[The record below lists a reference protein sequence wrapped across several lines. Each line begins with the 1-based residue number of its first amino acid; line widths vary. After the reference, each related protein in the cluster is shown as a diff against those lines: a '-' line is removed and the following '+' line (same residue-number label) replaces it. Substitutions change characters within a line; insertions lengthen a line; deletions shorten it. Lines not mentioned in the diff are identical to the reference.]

1 MDEIKEL
8 EEKIKKYADA
18 YYAGNELISDA
29 EYDALI
35 EELRALDPNNPLI
48 PGMAGDEDEGE
59 VSNAGYKRINHNLTT
74 GTLDK
79 SNSVE
84 EALKWV
90 KKHYSPRYHVSA
102 KCDGQG
108 FELQYENGQ
117 LTHLVSRGDGYTGYD
132 KIVLAQYLDLPK
144 QIPVEK
150 ISIRGEFEL
159 DNASFKELKV
169 FEGKKN
175 PRNTSAGLLNKKFE
189 EYTPEEIEA
198 LKRMKFFAYDIKLE
212 GDFAGIKSKAE
223 VFKVLEDLGFTVP
236 ENKVCDTFDEIIAFR
251 NQLMGIRN
259 AGKLEYE
266 LDGVVVFDDR
276 LDASDQMEKVQKYAT
291 AIKFD
296 LMIGVS
302 TLRDIEWSMSGA
314 YLTPVAIID
323 PIELEG
329 VTVTRANL
337 CNLNIINNHGIK
349 IGDKV
354 NVMRRGQVIPRIMSK
369 FVE

>member
-1 MDEIKEL
+1 MDPIKEL
-8 EEKIKKYADA
+8 EEKIRKYADA
-18 YYAGNELISDA
+18 YYAGEELISDK

-59 VSNAGYKRINHNLTT
+59 ISTAGYKRIKHNLTT

-79 SNSVE
+79 SNSIDE
-84 EALKWV
+84 FLKWA
-90 KKHYSPRYHVSA
+90 KKHPSPMYHVSA

-108 FELQYENGQ
+108 FELQYENGK

-132 KIVLAQYLDLPK
+132 KIVLAQYLNIPK
-144 QIPVEK
+144 QIENVTMNV
-150 ISIRGEFEL
+150 RGEFEL

-212 GDFAGIKSKAE
+212 KDFSAKDHKDII
-223 VFKVLEDLGFTVP
+223 FKLLEGFGFTVP
-236 ENKVCDTFDEIIAFR
+236 ENKVCTSIDEVIEFR
-251 NQLMGIRN
+251 NYLMGLRN

-266 LDGVVVFDDR
+266 LDGVVVFENR
-276 LDASDQMEKVQKYAT
+276 INAEDQMEKVQKLAT

-302 TLRDIEWSMSGA
+302 TLRDIEWSMAGA

-329 VTVTRANL
+329 VTVNRANL